1 MPIYQQYLYVIG
13 SFQGILLASLLL
25 FSVRISI
32 ASRILGVWCLFLALS
47 LMANFITMSGEINL
61 FTGLIGW
68 HFFLPASYGAL
79 LFLYCRYALVDSS
92 LKWQDLLHF
101 IPFALCY
108 LLNLDILLASP
119 SEKLH
124 FVISHQQPPL
134 NVQIAQSILFIQAF
148 VYLALSANL
157 VWRRQRQAS
166 QTLSSYNPAVFTWLW
181 SLLSL
186 DCVIWTLKFMGVAFD
201 HSFAFFF
208 VGDILIT
215 VLIYSIGLA
224 QWRNPRLF
232 TIELFSKEQNA
243 FNHGKAHQPDSALGE
258 ANLKS
263 DLSDEPKAQ
272 TQRGALDPEVRNQLL
287 MHVQQYMN
295 QHQSYLDNQL
305 TLTRLADAV
314 GVSGHHLSEVLNQ
327 HDGKNFYRFV
337 NEYRINHVCEKLKD
351 NPSLKILDLAMSS
364 GFSSKS
370 TFNAVFK
377 QITKHTPS
385 QYRSQLATKV

>member
-25 FSVRISI
+25 FSFRISI

-47 LMANFITMSGEINL
+47 LLANFITINGEINI

-68 HFFLPASYGAL
+68 PFFLPASYGAL
-79 LFLYCRYALVDSS
+79 LFLYCRYALVDRS

-101 IPFALCY
+101 IPFVLCY
-108 LLNLDILLASP
+108 LLNLDFLLASP

-134 NVQIAQSILFIQAF
+134 NLQIAQSILFIQAF

-157 VWRRQRQAS
+157 IWRRQSQAS

-186 DCVIWTLKFMGVAFD
+186 DFVIWTLKLMGVVYGHTFE
-201 HSFAFFF
+201 FFF
-208 VGDILIT
+208 VGDVLIT

-232 TIELFSKEQNA
+232 TIELFSKEQDS
-243 FNHGKAHQPDSALGE
+243 FNHGKAHQPDSELGE
-258 ANLKS
+258 TNLKS
-263 DLSDEPKAQ
+263 NLSGEPEGQA
-272 TQRGALDPEVRNQLL
+272 QRGALDPEVRSQLL
-287 MHVQQYMN
+287 IHVQQYMN

-337 NEYRINHVCEKLKD
+337 NEYRINHVCEKLKHD
-351 NPSLKILDLAMSS
+351 PSLKILDLAMSS

-385 QYRSQLATKV
+385 QYRSQLLVN